1 MHNIIKYEITKHD
14 LIDFHLYYAKNSK
27 AIKNQIRGAQIT
39 LLVMFAVSIVCFC
52 IIFDGLP
59 RVFSI
64 AFVLLFGF
72 VQIIT
77 YEYRQNKK
85 IIRYVNK
92 LVASNTSKHFLGRK
106 SLTINTDSII
116 FTDENTEL
124 KFSITP
130 DVTLKESEKSYFI
143 FRSETPAVILPKKF
157 ISNESGTEELLNNLN
172 KKSPGK

>member
-1 MHNIIKYEITKHD
+1 MRGIIEYEINKDD

-39 LLVMFAVSIVCFC
+39 LLVMHAVSIACFYML
-52 IIFDGLP
+52 FDGLP

-64 AFVLLFGF
+64 VFVLIFGF
-72 VQIIT
+72 IQIIT
-77 YEYRQNKK
+77 YEFRQNMK

-92 LVASNTSKHFLGRK
+92 LFDSNASKYLLGRK
-106 SLTINTDSII
+106 SITINTNSIL

-130 DVTLKESEKSYFI
+130 DVTIKESEKSYFI
-143 FRSETPAVILPKKF
+143 FRSEAPAIILPKKF
-157 ISNESGTEELLNNLN
+157 ISDGNVREALLSLLN
-172 KKSPGK
+172 K